1 MINKYR
7 SACEFAWL
15 KTFFFFAFNR
25 LSKATPALKTESLQK
40 HIHAS
45 SQVATRLHPWRQHQK
60 DKAGKHP
67 SGAGTWG
74 QHRATGQR
82 EGPSAPASCI
92 QACCCATLSWH
103 VLLASH
109 QMTKQNKDHPSLKI
123 CILFFF
129 KKHLAISAIG
139 SQQAVLDGAGSGPG
153 NVNAFNS
160 QQQLKEAESSL
171 GRCPLN
177 PAKAQS
183 PSLLPPYQ

>member
-1 MINKYR
+1 MVKD
-7 SACEFAWL
+7 
-15 KTFFFFAFNR
+15 FFFFAFNR

-129 KKHLAISAIG
+129 FFKNTLP
-139 SQQAVLDGAGSGPG
+139 SQQLGLSRLCWMGQDQVPG
-153 NVNAFNS
+153 M
-160 QQQLKEAESSL
+160 LMPLIPSS
-171 GRCPLN
+171 
-177 PAKAQS
+177 S
-183 PSLLPPYQ
+183 